1 VRNQSLTGA
10 LYLYPGTGNRVVYAG
25 GFTRAK
31 YVNLTVVSRLQA
43 DHWDSWYQQLRG
55 NFANVLGLGSFF
67 VQGYY
72 TRNDAGDSYYLDILA
87 RSQIPV
93 AAGGPGLTPDA
104 AMQRARFV
112 DKSDRIDVEVQHSA
126 HIGGHHFV
134 TSGVQWREIRPVSEG
149 TYLTDGPTDPGIQID
164 EGGGY
169 VAYDN
174 TMLPRVR
181 VTAVGRFDTH
191 SDLGSRFSPR
201 LSVSYTPVAA
211 HLLRASYSRA
221 FNSPTTYLLY
231 ARSFVG
237 RTAAGQNIF
246 VRGNRAGWSFVNTA
260 GGTVP
265 DRLEPLTPL
274 NVESVE
280 AGYRGALG
288 DRVFLDATVY
298 RTVYW
303 NYISK
308 ESDISRPPD
317 SVFALDPASGQILRE
332 LTRTYLNYGE
342 LPVLG
347 ADLGVQLALDR
358 FSVSGSASWQRPGTF
373 RKPVAGLA
381 PPAFNAP
388 EWKYKVSGAWRGW
401 AGPESYLEV
410 SGVRVN
416 QFFFQSSL
424 PYLTGTVPTYHVLD
438 LDAGAALPRWGF
450 ARTRLAVS
458 VKNLL
463 DEAHIE
469 VPGGAELGRV
479 ASVGITVEW

>member
-1 VRNQSLTGA
+1 
-10 LYLYPGTGNRVVYAG
+10 
-25 GFTRAK
+25 
-31 YVNLTVVSRLQA
+31 
-43 DHWDSWYQQLRG
+43 
-55 NFANVLGLGSFF
+55 
-67 VQGYY
+67 
-72 TRNDAGDSYYLDILA
+72 
-87 RSQIPV
+87 
-93 AAGGPGLTPDA
+93 
-104 AMQRARFV
+104 
-112 DKSDRIDVEVQHSA
+112 
-126 HIGGHHFV
+126 
-134 TSGVQWREIRPVSEG
+134 
-149 TYLTDGPTDPGIQID
+149 
-164 EGGGY
+164 
-169 VAYDN
+169 
-174 TMLPRVR
+174 
-181 VTAVGRFDTH
+181 
-191 SDLGSRFSPR
+191 
-201 LSVSYTPVAA
+201 
-211 HLLRASYSRA
+211 
-221 FNSPTTYLLY
+221 
-231 ARSFVG
+231 
-237 RTAAGQNIF
+237 
-246 VRGNRAGWSFVNTA
+246 
-260 GGTVP
+260 
-265 DRLEPLTPL
+265 
-274 NVESVE
+274 VESVE

-317 SVFALDPASGQILRE
+317 SVFVLDPASGQILRE